1 MRIKLQHS
9 ISEYKYLVMFD
20 LASHITGVC
29 VWDIENNIPIK
40 TTVIETNKNAELPA
54 ADLYNRLDLF
64 FTQLKEEGIENSEIL
79 VYQEAMPT
87 QIKGGGSTVQTF
99 LSLARSHSILDLYT
113 YKNNI
118 AVYDYIGV
126 YPISTHAY
134 LKKIRGWDNK
144 HKVEKKDIKDYI
156 EEKYNLFNLTFDES
170 DAVFLAKT
178 FIDIK
183 WNKDIDEAIRAEKRH
198 SKELKSERGV
208 NACLEEIKRLE
219 GLKIKNGG
227 E

>member
-1 MRIKLQHS
+1 MKIKLQHS
-9 ISEYKYLVMFD
+9 IFEYKYLVMFD

-29 VWDIENNIPIK
+29 VWDIQNNIPL
-40 TTVIETNKNAELPA
+40 TTSVIETNKNAELPA
-54 ADLYNRLDLF
+54 ADLYNHLDLF
-64 FTQLKEEGIENSEIL
+64 FHQLNEQGIKNSEIL

-118 AVYDYIGV
+118 AVYDYIGI

-144 HKVEKKDIKDYI
+144 HKVEKIDIRDYI
-156 EEKYNLFNLTFDES
+156 EEEYKLMGLTYDES

-183 WNKDIDEAIRAEKRH
+183 WNKDIDEAIKAVRKH
-198 SKELKSERGV
+198 SKELKSERGI
-208 NACLEEIKRLE
+208 NTCLEEIKRLE
-219 GLKIKNGG
+219 GLKIKKGG

>member
-1 MRIKLQHS
+1 MEIKLKHS

-29 VWDIENNIPIK
+29 VWDIENNEPFK
-40 TTVIETNKNAELPA
+40 TTVIEVNKKLELPVAEL
-54 ADLYNRLDLF
+54 YNQLDLF
-64 FTQLKEEGIENSEIL
+64 FLQLEKEGIKHSEIL
-79 VYQEAMPT
+79 IYQEAMPT
-87 QIKGGGSTVQTF
+87 QMRGSSSTVQTF
-99 LSLARSHSILDLYT
+99 LSLARSHAVLDFYS

-134 LKKIRGWDNK
+134 LKKIRKWDSK
-144 HKVEKKDIKDYI
+144 HKVEKTDIKNYV
-156 EEKYNLFNLTFDES
+156 EEKYNLTGLTFDET

-183 WNKDIDEAIRAEKRH
+183 WNKDINEAIKAVKKH
-198 SKELKSERGV
+198 SKELKSEKGV
-208 NACLEEIKRLE
+208 NACMEEIKRLE
-219 GLKIKNGG
+219 GLKIKN
-227 E
+227 EEE